1 MLLNLLRGI
10 RGRKKQKAAE
20 GGGRNYM
27 DWGVEIK
34 SKGIAKGNT
43 IANKSTRWKGNI
55 GERKEELKEE

>member
-1 MLLNLLRGI
+1 
-10 RGRKKQKAAE
+10 
-20 GGGRNYM
+20 M